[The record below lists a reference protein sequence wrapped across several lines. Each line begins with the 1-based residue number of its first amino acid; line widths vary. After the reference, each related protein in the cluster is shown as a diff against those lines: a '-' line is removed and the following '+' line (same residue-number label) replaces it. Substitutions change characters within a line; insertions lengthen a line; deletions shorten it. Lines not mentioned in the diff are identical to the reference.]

1 MFHGGNGCYPDFESI
16 TDLGRAAGAMICEDK
31 SSWQDRI
38 SWKSYGCFEA
48 ARRTAHLNHDGSQE
62 PTILLRYRRTQTEG
76 RTHATS
82 STTAKPEDDG
92 RRVEPGL
99 QVLLCR
105 IRSSAVF
112 DRNKKRHL

>member
-1 MFHGGNGCYPDFESI
+1 MFHGGNSCYPDFESI

-62 PTILLRYRRTQTEG
+62 PTMLVRKGRALASCSSEYFSLNPTIESVTVQSYTDRRKNARDFVYHGEAG
-76 RTHATS
+76 R
-82 STTAKPEDDG
+82 
-92 RRVEPGL
+92 
-99 QVLLCR
+99 
-105 IRSSAVF
+105 
-112 DRNKKRHL
+112 